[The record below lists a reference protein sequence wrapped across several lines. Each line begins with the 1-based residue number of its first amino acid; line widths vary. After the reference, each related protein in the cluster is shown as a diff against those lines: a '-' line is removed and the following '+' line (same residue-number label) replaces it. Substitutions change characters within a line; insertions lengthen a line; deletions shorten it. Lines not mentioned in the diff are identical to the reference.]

1 MTFVVLYNVCMPQV
15 MLSLSSVPAFVWR
28 DHSFK
33 RAGAPEGMS
42 ERQAQNRD
50 IHLWVFLE
58 YCIFFTVRVFFF
70 SFSLLH
76 GRKIK
81 VHSKGHVIFA

>member
-1 MTFVVLYNVCMPQV
+1 MTFVVLHNVCMPQV

-33 RAGAPEGMS
+33 RAGAPEEML

-50 IHLWVFLE
+50 PHLWVFLE
-58 YCIFFTVRVFFF
+58 YCIFFTVKVLFLF
-70 SFSLLH
+70 SFYMEGKS
-76 GRKIK
+76 RFI
-81 VHSKGHVIFA
+81 ARAM